1 MSDLFFLLLSW
12 PTHLEEPKTL
22 SLWNTAKNV

>member
-1 MSDLFFLLLSW
+1 MSDFFFFLSW
-12 PTHLEEPKTL
+12 PTYLEEPKTL